1 MAIKCYRTGG
11 CGPYENR
18 SCSECPASKPIYK
31 CLHGCEHL
39 EYCKS
44 HVLTGHCLS
53 CPYFS
58 YLSSYLMKN
67 KTCVDIKDNKEENK
81 TKKVKVTKMKKNI
94 PTKVKEDKKE
104 FNSCPACT
112 LKEYKSGT
120 KFLYNF
126 APSFYEFTNKNEEI
140 QFYIGKD
147 NKTNEWILYIHYY
160 NEDYDLREINR
171 EFSVPIKY
179 CPVCGRELK

>member
-31 CLHGCEHL
+31 CKN
-39 EYCKS
+39 CKYYS
-44 HVLTGHCLS
+44 VCQSDILAGFTIVCDNYPVLLV
-53 CPYFS
+53 Y
-58 YLSSYLMKN
+58 MKE
-67 KTCVDIKDNKEENK
+67 KEKSKEENK
-81 TKKVKVTKMKKNI
+81 KIKITKMKKKDI
-94 PTKVKEDKKE
+94 PERPFIEEKESN
-104 FNSCPACT
+104 FCPACA

-120 KFLYNF
+120 KFVYNF
-126 APSFYEFTNKNEEI
+126 APSFYESANENEEI

-147 NKTNEWILYIHYY
+147 NKTNEWMLYIHYFD
-160 NEDYDLREINR
+160 EDYDLREINR

>member
-1 MAIKCYRTGG
+1 MDGCYRSTG

-44 HVLTGHCLS
+44 HVLTGHYLS
-53 CPYFS
+53 CPCFS

-94 PTKVKEDKKE
+94 PTKVKEEKE
-104 FNSCPACT
+104 EVGSCPACT
-112 LKEYKSGT
+112 LKKYKSKT
-120 KFLYNF
+120 KFAYSFALNF
-126 APSFYEFTNKNEEI
+126 HQSVQEDEQI

-147 NKTNEWILYIHYY
+147 NSTNEWMLYITYHD
-160 NEDYDLREINR
+160 EDYDLREINR